1 MKSKPYL
8 SEAAELDALK
18 AMPLESSYRGVQ
30 IDRVASRLRTERSLF
45 EGGHLRSDPAKPWL
59 SVVVLVERAP
69 DSQLAATLASI
80 ALQSCPQVRCLLVP
94 ANPSVTGGM
103 IAKFLAQ
110 KGLRPAITETR
121 PSLDG
126 ENRTAIRKAD
136 YVSFLRHGDR
146 LHPSAAAWLAIQ
158 AKAVRRADVTAW
170 GELQP
175 AQRGSGLAWAQR
187 NPAFHRE
194 ALLHFPHLRNAF
206 AVSSALACA
215 YPGDLVR
222 ELVRNNLHLFQ
233 IWLANRPGLE
243 WSSHPEYFLI
253 KAPEY
258 ATLTPDSA
266 AARAFADYADAY
278 ANVFATMKKEFAFT
292 RLPHDSPAPYKL
304 TPARHATSIAV
315 VIPFRDKPELT
326 LRAISSL
333 AKQTFAGYM
342 EIVLVDNQSSSDSRA
357 RVMEGAARFK
367 DRFRIRIVDYSRPF
381 NHSGQCNA
389 GVKASLGE
397 VVVFLNN
404 DCEIISPTALEEMAA
419 WAIQPGVA
427 SVGVSIIDPGSGAA
441 HAGMDARM
449 VPTNY
454 FDSTV
459 EEKSAPAIRPFVR
472 RTFGNTFALCA
483 INRNVFDMLGGLD
496 PIRFPN
502 GYNDVDY
509 ACRSHQAGLH
519 HISLGHLS
527 ATHAPGQSRARTDES
542 PQKILVR
549 TLYPSIVTQALE
561 TVTMDDVLLRLSGA
575 GPASAGEAAGEPAGR
590 PAIHAAPATSQR
602 GANGAAHA
610 NPGGMA
616 GINGAHAAP
625 AGKSPPAFVVR
636 IAQSRFGRPLM
647 NNRFVGGALRRVRR
661 VIWPPAPHNGK

>member
-1 MKSKPYL
+1 MNSKSYL
-8 SEAAELDALK
+8 SEKSELDALK
-18 AMPLESSYRGVQ
+18 ALPLESSYRGVQ
-30 IDRVASRLRTERSLF
+30 LDRVAARLRTERSLF
-45 EGGHLRSDPAKPWL
+45 EGGHLRGDPARPWL
-59 SVVVLVERAP
+59 SVVVTVERAP
-69 DSQLAATLASI
+69 DAQLAATLASI
-80 ALQSCPQVRCLLVP
+80 ALQSCPQVRCVLVP
-94 ANPSVTGGM
+94 ADPSVTEEM
-103 IAKFLAQ
+103 IKKFLAQ
-110 KGLRPAITETR
+110 KGLRPAITESR

-126 ENRTAIRKAD
+126 ENRTVIRKAD
-136 YVSFLRHGDR
+136 YVCFLRHGDR

-158 AKAVRRADVTAW
+158 AKATGRADVVAW

-175 AQRGSGLAWAQR
+175 AKEGGKLAWAQR

-206 AVSSALACA
+206 AVSSSLATA

-222 ELVRNNLHLFQ
+222 ELIRNSLHLFQ

-258 ATLTPDSA
+258 ATLTPEGA
-266 AARAFADYADAY
+266 AARAFAEYADAY
-278 ANVFATMKKEFAFT
+278 ANVFATMKKEFVFA
-292 RLPHDSPAPYKL
+292 RLPHDAPAPYKL
-304 TPARHATSIAV
+304 TPVRRATSIAV
-315 VIPFRDKPELT
+315 IIPFRDKPELT
-326 LRAISSL
+326 LRAINSL
-333 AKQTFAGYM
+333 AKQTFAGYL
-342 EIVLVDNQSSSDSRA
+342 EIVLVDNQSSLASRA
-357 RVMEGAARFK
+357 RVMEGVEKFK
-367 DRFRIRIVDYSRPF
+367 DRFRIRIVDYNKPF

-389 GVKASLGE
+389 GVKASLSE

-404 DCEIISPTALEEMAA
+404 DCEIISPTALEEMGA

-427 SVGVSIIDPGSGAA
+427 SVGISIIDPGSGVA

-449 VPTNY
+449 APTNY
-454 FDSTV
+454 FDSTI
-459 EEKSAPAIRPFVR
+459 EERSAPAITPFVR

-483 INRNVFDMLGGLD
+483 INRDVFDMLGGLD

-509 ACRSHQAGLH
+509 ACRSHQSGLH

-561 TVTMDDVLLRLSGA
+561 TVTMDEVLPRMSGA
-575 GPASAGEAAGEPAGR
+575 GPAATNAAAGDMAGK
-590 PAIHAAPATSQR
+590 AAAKSAQAAPSHLANGAGLA
-602 GANGAAHA
+602 GANGVARV
-610 NPGGMA
+610 
-616 GINGAHAAP
+616 NGAGAAP
-625 AGKSPPAFVVR
+625 AGKSPPAIIVR

-647 NNRFVGGALRRVRR
+647 NNRIVRGALRRVRR
-661 VIWPPAPHNGK
+661 VIWPPAPHGK